1 MSLPW
6 HLADDLS
13 KFSAVNLL
21 IWLDNAVQNRD
32 YWTIGLIERELDA
45 RNDWR

>member
-21 IWLDNAVQNRD
+21 IWLDNAESNHP
-32 YWTIGLIERELDA
+32 
-45 RNDWR
+45 